1 MFDIPEWN
9 PLEVQ
14 ANLWEIK
21 KEWMKN
27 IVKLADSM
35 PDEYNER

>member
-21 KEWMKN
+21 KKWVKN
-27 IVKLADSM
+27 IVKLGDHM
-35 PDEYNER
+35 PDEYYEI